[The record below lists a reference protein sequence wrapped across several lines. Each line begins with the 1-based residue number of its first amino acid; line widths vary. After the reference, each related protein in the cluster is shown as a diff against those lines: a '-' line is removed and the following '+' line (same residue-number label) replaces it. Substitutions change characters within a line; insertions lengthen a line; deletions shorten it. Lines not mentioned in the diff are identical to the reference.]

1 MNKDDDY
8 KVSFRGATV
17 SKFEANKIGLAFLF
31 GVIGVFISFF
41 FFGAHNDKATFIVA
55 IIFAAIGY
63 FVVGNI
69 IFKRKKRTSK

>member
-8 KVSFRGATV
+8 KVSFKGATV
-17 SKFEANKIGLAFLF
+17 TKFEANKIGLAFLF
-31 GVIGVFISFF
+31 GVIGIFTSLLVFGS
-41 FFGAHNDKATFIVA
+41 HNDKATFIIA

-69 IFKRKKRTSK
+69 IFKRKNKISK